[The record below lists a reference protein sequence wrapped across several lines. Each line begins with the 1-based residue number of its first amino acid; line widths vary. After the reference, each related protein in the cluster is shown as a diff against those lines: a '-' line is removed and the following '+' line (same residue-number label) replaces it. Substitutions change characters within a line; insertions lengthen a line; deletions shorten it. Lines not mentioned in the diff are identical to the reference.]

1 MATATKKKPATTK
14 LVKKKSSGGFLED
27 LRDKADKNGKALD
40 ELGFGDILKQL
51 EKDGEIMSAAELGSG
66 WAIVN
71 NKEKGRLVGVPLL
84 ILSFQFNEG
93 DNGEFVSAQVLTN
106 TERLIV
112 NDGSTG
118 IYAQLHEIAEAGNVK
133 AIYCKHGLRESKY
146 EYEDP
151 KTGEKKPASTF
162 YIDTSA

>member
-1 MATATKKKPATTK
+1 MATATKTKTTK
-14 LVKKKSSGGFLED
+14 LAKKKQEDFLAD
-27 LRDKADKNGKALD
+27 LREKADKNGKALD
-40 ELGFGDILKQL
+40 DLGFGDILKQL

-66 WAIVN
+66 WAILN
-71 NKEKGRLVGVPLL
+71 NKEKARLVGVPML
-84 ILSFQFNEG
+84 IINWTENEG
-93 DNGEFVSAQVLTN
+93 DNGTFFSLQVLTN

-118 IYAQLHEIAEAGNVK
+118 IAAQLRELAEEGVTK